1 MKTSKIVIKNLFGI
15 RETTLDGKSVEISG
29 PKGAGKTSV
38 LDAIRFALTNRSER
52 DCIVHQGADEGEI
65 IIETTTGLSIDR
77 KALPAKSAGTVKVR
91 DGSLLQTRPA
101 EFLSQIFTPLQ
112 LNPVEF
118 TQLSRQEKNRVILSL
133 IEFDWDVNWI
143 REQFGEIPQGVD
155 YSKHIL
161 EVLNDIQAE
170 NGVYFQSRQ
179 NINRDIRNKQAFI
192 SDIAKDIPSGY
203 DYDRWNQ
210 YPIGDRYRELERLRE
225 KNSVIERAKAFRANF
240 TSKLR
245 GLEGSRDVEIG
256 AIDRDIAAE
265 RAALTGSIER
275 MKAELQATEEKL
287 AQLSRRRQ
295 DRVDIATANFEAAIL
310 TYWTWSGDKS
320 TISRQLTGEVAYIE
334 NSQLP
339 VPEIG
344 DLVTMTDGGEKKFVG
359 IVLQRSLGSEDS
371 TMAFTAFDYG
381 YYLQRNDGTYKFTGA
396 TPEEMTRLA
405 CADRGIPIAQMPH
418 TGIPLRRKFT
428 GVKLNQLITTAW
440 TLASEK
446 NGKVYA
452 IRYTPAGLLVKER
465 TVSTSSLVLKAASN
479 LMNATTKE
487 DATQMV
493 NSVAIYDQN
502 GNFLRRMGDSEAQKL
517 CGVMEQHVTQGNDGA
532 ARADASAKKILADGK
547 LQKTVTVNVLGDM
560 SLLTGETVVVREG
573 KTGLTGIFW
582 IDADV
587 HTWKN
592 KNYYTKL
599 TLNCRNVMATADAG
613 SEVK

>member
-1 MKTSKIVIKNLFGI
+1 MMIYLTKSK
-15 RETTLDGKSVEISG
+15 SG
-29 PKGAGKTSV
+29 T
-38 LDAIRFALTNRSER
+38 
-52 DCIVHQGADEGEI
+52 
-65 IIETTTGLSIDR
+65 
-77 KALPAKSAGTVKVR
+77 
-91 DGSLLQTRPA
+91 
-101 EFLSQIFTPLQ
+101 
-112 LNPVEF
+112 
-118 TQLSRQEKNRVILSL
+118 
-133 IEFDWDVNWI
+133 
-143 REQFGEIPQGVD
+143 
-155 YSKHIL
+155 
-161 EVLNDIQAE
+161 
-170 NGVYFQSRQ
+170 
-179 NINRDIRNKQAFI
+179 RDIT
-192 SDIAKDIPSGY
+192 D
-203 DYDRWNQ
+203 
-210 YPIGDRYRELERLRE
+210 
-225 KNSVIERAKAFRANF
+225 
-240 TSKLR
+240 
-245 GLEGSRDVEIG
+245 
-256 AIDRDIAAE
+256 
-265 RAALTGSIER
+265 
-275 MKAELQATEEKL
+275 
-287 AQLSRRRQ
+287 
-295 DRVDIATANFEAAIL
+295 IL

-371 TMAFTAFDYG
+371 TMALTAFDYG

>member
-1 MKTSKIVIKNLFGI
+1 M
-15 RETTLDGKSVEISG
+15 
-29 PKGAGKTSV
+29 
-38 LDAIRFALTNRSER
+38 
-52 DCIVHQGADEGEI
+52 
-65 IIETTTGLSIDR
+65 
-77 KALPAKSAGTVKVR
+77 
-91 DGSLLQTRPA
+91 
-101 EFLSQIFTPLQ
+101 
-112 LNPVEF
+112 
-118 TQLSRQEKNRVILSL
+118 
-133 IEFDWDVNWI
+133 
-143 REQFGEIPQGVD
+143 
-155 YSKHIL
+155 
-161 EVLNDIQAE
+161 
-170 NGVYFQSRQ
+170 
-179 NINRDIRNKQAFI
+179 
-192 SDIAKDIPSGY
+192 
-203 DYDRWNQ
+203 
-210 YPIGDRYRELERLRE
+210 
-225 KNSVIERAKAFRANF
+225 
-240 TSKLR
+240 
-245 GLEGSRDVEIG
+245 
-256 AIDRDIAAE
+256 
-265 RAALTGSIER
+265 
-275 MKAELQATEEKL
+275 
-287 AQLSRRRQ
+287 
-295 DRVDIATANFEAAIL
+295 
-310 TYWTWSGDKS
+310 
-320 TISRQLTGEVAYIE
+320 AYIE

-532 ARADASAKKILADGK
+532 A
-547 LQKTVTVNVLGDM
+547 
-560 SLLTGETVVVREG
+560 EG
-573 KTGLTGIFW
+573 
-582 IDADV
+582 
-587 HTWKN
+587 
-592 KNYYTKL
+592 
-599 TLNCRNVMATADAG
+599 
-613 SEVK
+613 